1 MEYGSMTQGPSQA
14 KGVRQLLGQGDR
26 RVAPLQGLVW
36 IAEIP
41 QSNGCMSQATHS
53 GVLYGSTVSM
63 RSVPLRV
70 VKSNP
75 LFKVLS
81 ARGKLSRIEQSHSQ
95 QIVSWHETGRVLYPL
110 GQSKALLP

>member
-14 KGVRQLLGQGDR
+14 KGVSQLLGQDER

-36 IAEIP
+36 IAQIP

-53 GVLYGSTVSM
+53 GVMYGSTVGM
-63 RSVPLRV
+63 GSVLLRV
-70 VKSNP
+70 IESNP

-81 ARGKLSRIEQSHSQ
+81 ARGELFRIEQSHPQ
-95 QIVSWHETGRVLYPL
+95 QIVSWHETG
-110 GQSKALLP
+110 